1 MEKKIKTKL
10 EDGLCATKEGF
21 TLIELLIVI
30 AIIGV
35 LAGVVTISSGDNVA
49 KAKRASALTTMAS
62 ILPELVACQD
72 DGFGINAYNTAS
84 RVCNDASHSVLW
96 PDVSAKTGFAIQA
109 AAATNAQI
117 MNYTFTATK
126 TGQTTITCR
135 YATNECS

>member
-1 MEKKIKTKL
+1 MEKKIKIKL
-10 EDGLCATKEGF
+10 KNGLYINREGF

-62 ILPELVACQD
+62 ILPEIVACQD

-84 RVCNDASHSVLW
+84 RVCNNTSHSVLW
-96 PDVSAKTGFAIQA
+96 PDVSAKTGFTIHA
-109 AAATNAQI
+109 AAATNSQI